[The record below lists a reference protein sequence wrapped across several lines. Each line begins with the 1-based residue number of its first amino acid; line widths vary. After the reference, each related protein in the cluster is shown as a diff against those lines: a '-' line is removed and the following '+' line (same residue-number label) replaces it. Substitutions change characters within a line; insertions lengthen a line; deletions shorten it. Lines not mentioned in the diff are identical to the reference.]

1 MKWEFEDY
9 LKVVEMSYQKMSQ
22 KEIAKIYGVS
32 SGRIGQVLYR
42 GYMQLKRKNR
52 TLIADALISLQVKKN
67 NLIEFGNKY
76 DFTKKLTDDIECTK
90 SKIQKFEEAEK
101 IFEQCGDNL
110 ISHLKLYKILVK
122 EV

>member
-22 KEIAKIYGVS
+22 KEIAKIYGLS

-76 DFTKKLTDDIECTK
+76 DFTKNNCLRFLRKFINYIHDMMIDHGTSYHKLESDSRTNYAGR
-90 SKIQKFEEAEK
+90 FN
-101 IFEQCGDNL
+101 G
-110 ISHLKLYKILVK
+110 
-122 EV
+122 